1 MTDKTD
7 SKEREALIRAITS
20 MCHDMDNDKIV
31 ITRREGEGP
40 ALRQLLDAMQRELAS
55 FAANAGSEP
64 VESNR
69 PSLESVFRGLSD
81 RAYCNYIEQ
90 MRRNECLGWEHKVKH
105 GMFGEAEL
113 KAHTLAGRLLGRHH
127 AFAEAANALRGSDVP
142 LTHTSPPEGM
152 VALPTRHELA
162 LQLLVAGGFVRE
174 EKLAQALALVDA
186 ACPALSPAQ
195 PTSSAD
201 SRKGE

>member
-7 SKEREALIRAITS
+7 SKEREAFEAWHLTQYPQHIARHGDTYKNAHVRCRWQAWQARASLATS
-20 MCHDMDNDKIV
+20 CFDAADMATAWSNGFRDGV
-31 ITRREGEGP
+31 
-40 ALRQLLDAMQRELAS
+40 ASLAAS
-55 FAANAGSEP
+55 AGSEP
-64 VESNR
+64 VAWPKDAAGVREFVGSHFR
-69 PSLESVFRGLSD
+69 SLFYANPVGIAPHDNDTYELTAHDLLSAFR
-81 RAYCNYIEQ
+81 
-90 MRRNECLGWEHKVKH
+90 WW
-105 GMFGEAEL
+105 AE
-113 KAHTLAGRLLGRHH
+113 
-127 AFAEAANALRGSDVP
+127 
-142 LTHTSPPEGM
+142 THPSPPEGM

-162 LQLLVAGGFVRE
+162 LQLLVAGGFVKE